1 MSSEKLRKQIK
12 ERAFEK
18 GEFILA
24 SGRKSNYYI
33 NIKNAYTEPE
43 VLRNIAKDIAEKLS
57 EIEYNLIAGVA
68 VGAVPIVTAVALE
81 VNKPFLIVRKER
93 KNYGTGMNIEGEF
106 SKGERVVVLEDVTTT
121 GGSVIKAIKELR
133 EKGLECSTAIVVVDR
148 EEGAGE
154 NLKKEEVKLIS
165 LMEVNELMRDEV
177 NLNGWY
183 VFISSQRSWCTSC
196 IYRPAWRIWK
206 YSRYY
211 DGSWP

>member
-18 GEFILA
+18 GDFILA

-165 LMEVNELMRDEV
+165 LMEVNELMR
-177 NLNGWY
+177 
-183 VFISSQRSWCTSC
+183 
-196 IYRPAWRIWK
+196 
-206 YSRYY
+206 
-211 DGSWP
+211 